1 MRRGFEMR
9 RRAGGHRTVSH
20 ESAHD
25 LRMNPG
31 FASHSPAAA
40 HCEQLGISSA
50 HVLDPRAAGSGG
62 AGRCRPPSP
71 HVPHDFAQF
80 GPMYA
85 GFCSHWPCLAH
96 ASQLSSASVH
106 ASAASAA
113 SSASVSGPSPLL
125 HLPHDAAQF
134 APMYTGLCSHWPCL
148 AHASHFSSVSL
159 HAPAASTASSASDR
173 AASASAPALARL
185 LAPSSSGG
193 RGGSGSSHEPP
204 TAATTAT
211 ASTPTAAA
219 DAPNDP
225 LPLPFAR
232 ASAAAFALGI
242 GAGSVRILPKLVSDL
257 RSCQAPC
264 ALSAPSF
271 RSARPPA

>member
-113 SSASVSGPSPLL
+113 SSAS
-125 HLPHDAAQF
+125 
-134 APMYTGLCSHWPCL
+134 
-148 AHASHFSSVSL
+148 
-159 HAPAASTASSASDR
+159 DR

-204 TAATTAT
+204 TAAMTAT

-257 RSCQAPC
+257 RSRLVRSLIAPRRC
-264 ALSAPSF
+264 VRFARSVCPSGQDILLLV
-271 RSARPPA
+271 RSPLRRFARPGQHLREAWPAPATAPRPRPRRR